1 MQAIFASG
9 VAMGRFAMGS
19 NEPLGEPPSQDA
31 IDLDTEGDGPAA
43 PSVATDNKNRAD
55 ASGSGKRKR
64 AAFENKGG
72 SMAALTEAVKGFA
85 SVVKDTIH
93 AEGAPGIVKAVMG
106 CSNFTKAQLMF
117 CLDHLMEH
125 KWSALGFL
133 DMDDEEK
140 DLWLTNHLTKNDLL
154 Y

>member
-1 MQAIFASG
+1 MQSIFASG
-9 VAMGRFAMGS
+9 VATGRFSMGS

-31 IDLDTEGDGPAA
+31 IDLDAEGDGRAA